1 MTGFWAV
8 LRKDLR
14 LVLARPAMFVFIALF
29 AISAGALTFYTG
41 RFFDANRADLSLLF
55 ATFPWLFAIFAP
67 ALAMETLSAERRAG
81 TAELLHAL
89 PLHPLAIILAKWLS
103 LWLVCLFALGL
114 TMSLW
119 LSISW
124 LGTPDHGAIMAG
136 YLGSTLL
143 AGSACALSLAASAR
157 THSQIMAFLGGLV
170 ANTLVT
176 IGALPSLH
184 RLPQTISRALADF
197 STPVHLV
204 PFIRGVISLTDVM
217 FFVSLIVFGLFCACV
232 LWKEGSWRVQ
242 KIAGAGLAVLVLNMG
257 FSVPAL
263 RAVRLDLTAGHLYTL
278 SPAAKKIIHDLAT
291 PTRWTFYYSR
301 ALASHYPDI
310 RNYGAQVEESLRSF
324 ADASN
329 GKIHLRVIDPGV
341 DTPREDQAMAAGI
354 KALPT
359 DRNQPLYFGLA
370 GDNGAV
376 IPRFDPQRAGSLE
389 YDLARA
395 LARNTTAAPP
405 IALLDGI
412 DLAGRDWFVTGRK
425 ESLIFRQMAKR
436 YRVDLLGPD
445 FTLEDLQDHI
455 LMLVHPPALG
465 QAQDQA
471 ISDFIAAGGRALVF
485 LDPYSEASARPA
497 LNGLPKTG
505 AYMASTA
512 PGFLVPMRLGWSS
525 TRIVLD
531 RDAAMPVER
540 KAKGITRTLRQPAW
554 LGITAANMAI
564 GSPVTTQL
572 HRGLVMASTGKLSAN
587 AAAGWRP
594 LIFSSANSALIDASI
609 FATDPDPATLMLAPA
624 ATGQS
629 YWLGAVKGGVIV
641 VGDADML
648 DDDFYVQN
656 DPVFGARAQADNA
669 SFVLNALDWLT
680 GADDVLALRAHQ
692 PVSRTLTRIDTLRTQ
707 AQMRLRKEEL
717 KLGKATDIEAR
728 QTLRAVRQNF
738 HRQIK
743 MVETLLE
750 ITNIWL
756 APALVLL
763 LGGLLT
769 LWRRRQF

>member
-1 MTGFWAV
+1 MNGFWAL

-55 ATFPWLFAIFAP
+55 TTFPWLFAIFAP
-67 ALAMETLSAERRAG
+67 MLAMETLSAERRSG

-89 PLHPLAIILAKWLS
+89 PLRPMAIILAKWLS
-103 LWLVCLFALGL
+103 MWLICLFALGL

-119 LSISW
+119 ISISW
-124 LGTPDHGAIMAG
+124 LGTPDHGAIIAG
-136 YLGSTLL
+136 YLGSALL
-143 AGSACALSLAASAR
+143 AASACALSLAASAR
-157 THSQIMAFLGGLV
+157 TNSQIMAFLGGLV

-184 RLPQTISRALADF
+184 RLPQIFSRALADF
-197 STPVHLV
+197 AVPVHLV

-217 FFVSLIVFGLFCACV
+217 FFVLLILFGLFIACV
-232 LWKEGSWRVQ
+232 LWKEGPWRLQ
-242 KIAGAGLAVLVLNMG
+242 KIASAALAVLLLNMF
-257 FSVPAL
+257 FSSPIL
-263 RAVRLDLTAGHLYTL
+263 RTVRLDLTAGHLYTL
-278 SPAAKKIIHDLAT
+278 SPAAKKIIHDQTKPAW
-291 PTRWTFYYSR
+291 WTLYYSR

-324 ADASN
+324 TDASN
-329 GKIHLRVIDPGV
+329 GKIHLRIIDPGV
-341 DTPREDQAMAAGI
+341 DTPHEDQAMAVGME
-354 KALPT
+354 ALPT

-370 GDNGAV
+370 DETQAI

-395 LARNTTAAPP
+395 LEHNTTTQPQ

-425 ESLIFRQMAKR
+425 ESLIFRQIAAR
-436 YRVDLLGPD
+436 YRVDILGPD
-445 FTLEDLQDHI
+445 FGLEDLQDHI
-455 LMLVHPPALG
+455 LMLVHPPAQG

-471 ISDFIAAGGRALVF
+471 ISNFIAAGGRALVF

-505 AYMASTA
+505 AYMSSTA

-540 KAKGITRTLRQPAW
+540 KANGITRTLRQPAW
-554 LGITAANMAI
+554 LGITAANMAPN
-564 GSPVTTQL
+564 SPVTTQL
-572 HRGLVMASTGKLSAN
+572 HRGLVMASTGRLSAS
-587 AAAGWRP
+587 ASAGWTP
-594 LIFSSANSALIDASI
+594 LIFSSPNSALIDASV
-609 FATDPDPATLMLAPA
+609 FATDPDPAALMQALVS
-624 ATGQS
+624 TGQP

-641 VGDADML
+641 LGDADML

-656 DPVFGARAQADNA
+656 DPVFGARAQTDNA
-669 SFVLNALDWLT
+669 NFVLNALDWLT
-680 GADDVLALRAHQ
+680 GADDVLALRARQ

-717 KLGKATDIEAR
+717 KLGNTPDKEAR
-728 QTLRAVRQNF
+728 QTLRTVRQKF

-743 MVETLLE
+743 GVETLLE